1 LSFVYPYGATLNVAK
16 PAVPILSSGHM
27 SFPSCRPICALYHS
41 LGKIAVIG
49 SGHVFADGY
58 LDKEDNG
65 KLKDII
71 FNFLCTDNVDIS
83 HMDADDIEVLF

>member
-1 LSFVYPYGATLNVAK
+1 
-16 PAVPILSSGHM
+16 M
-27 SFPSCRPICALYHS
+27 SFPSCRPICALYHRE
-41 LGKIAVIG
+41 GKIAVIG

-83 HMDADDIEVLF
+83 HMDADDIEVTIYYFLIYKEF